1 MKLARFT
8 NTLTFDLLIL
18 VGIIAAAVAVAI
30 YATTGAVIA

>member
-18 VGIIAAAVAVAI
+18 VGIIFAAIAVAA
-30 YATTGAVIA
+30 YATTGGVIA